1 MDTLYFFIL
10 VLTVLILAYKRVR
23 LLPAMTIMI
32 VLTVVWTELRHL
44 FYVPSWFRYGNGIVA
59 VTLIGFAIGPLRR
72 LLISD
77 RLYVLFR
84 KILPRISQ
92 TEQEALDAGTV
103 WWEGEIFSGRPRW
116 KNLLAYPA
124 PTLSEEERA
133 FIDGPVEELCRM
145 ADDWDIASNHRRL
158 PDALWD
164 YIREQRMLGMI
175 IPKEYG
181 GLEFSAQGH
190 SEVVMKLASRNLTAA
205 ITVMVPNS
213 LGPGELLL
221 HYGTDEQKQRYLP
234 GLASGDEIPC
244 FALTSPQAGSDAA
257 SLIDSG
263 VVCKGKWNG
272 KTVTGIK
279 LNWNKR
285 YITLAPVA
293 TVVIKTLSRSIGRRR
308 PYSSTGVRREHS
320 RETPLS
326 TGKRP

>member
-10 VLTVLILAYKRVR
+10 VLTVLVLAYKRVR

-32 VLTVVWTELRHL
+32 ALTVLWTELRHL

-59 VTLIGFAIGPLRR
+59 VTLIGFAVGPLRR

-77 RLYVLFR
+77 RLFVLFR
-84 KILPRISQ
+84 KILPRISP

-116 KNLLAYPA
+116 KNLLGYPA

-133 FIDGPVEELCRM
+133 YIDGPVEELCRM

-158 PDALWD
+158 PDELWA
-164 YIREQRMLGMI
+164 YIREHRMLGMI
-175 IPKEYG
+175 IPREYG

-190 SEVVMKLASRNLTAA
+190 SEVVMKLASRNLTTA

-221 HYGTDEQKQRYLP
+221 HYGTEEQKNHYLP
-234 GLASGDEIPC
+234 RLATGEEVPC
-244 FALTSPQAGSDAA
+244 FALTSPTAGSDAGGSRTTA
-257 SLIDSG
+257 EPDGDAWVLNGSKIFITNAACDMSMG
-263 VVCKGKWNG
+263 V
-272 KTVTGIK
+272 TVQ
-279 LNWNKR
+279 
-285 YITLAPVA
+285 AV
-293 TVVIKTLSRSIGRRR
+293 
-308 PYSSTGVRREHS
+308 
-320 RETPLS
+320 
-326 TGKRP
+326 TGKRPDGKDRKSVV